1 MQKTL
6 PSERV
11 RIIADVR
18 EDSLIDLLHTFD
30 CDVIEKRLELAD
42 FIISDEIGIE
52 RKTAHDFV
60 RSIMDG
66 RLFSQIADLRE
77 SFEKPILLI
86 EGKNLYGIHPNAIR
100 GAISSIAVDYG
111 VPIIWTDN
119 TEDTAS
125 YLYTI
130 ARREQ
135 LENKKEVGIKGTR
148 KPLTLAE
155 YQGYIVASLPGVGP
169 LTAKSLLS
177 HFGSV
182 ERVFAASEKELR
194 EAPGVGKEKAK
205 RIRAVISQ
213 EYDSK

>member
-11 RIIADVR
+11 RIIADSR
-18 EDSLIDLLHTFD
+18 EDALIDILHTFD

-42 FIISDEIGIE
+42 FIISDEIGVE
-52 RKTAHDFV
+52 RKSAHDFV
-60 RSIMDG
+60 RSVMDG
-66 RLFSQIADLRE
+66 RLFSQIANLRG
-77 SFEKPILLI
+77 SFAKPVLLI

-100 GAISSIAVDYG
+100 GAVSSIAIDYG
-111 VPIIWTDN
+111 VPIIWTDSI
-119 TEDTAS
+119 EDTAS

-135 LENKKEVGIKGTR
+135 LEKGKEVGIKGER
-148 KPLTLAE
+148 KPFTMGE
-155 YQGYIVASLPGVGP
+155 YQEYVIASLPGIGP

-182 ERVFAASEKELR
+182 EKVFSASEKALQ
-194 EAPGVGKEKAK
+194 EAAGVGKDKAK

-213 EYDSK
+213 EYGKA